1 MCGKKSVHSYK
12 GFYSSSE
19 KSCLV
24 AGQFV
29 MLGCPSKWWQ
39 LEHRRKPQG
48 VRKKRWRGRL
58 HLSAAPTC
66 LQPQGMWFWAGHW
79 PSLCGLYQAAGS
91 AQALRSGCLGLN
103 SSSAPC

>member
-12 GFYSSSE
+12 GFYSSFE

-39 LEHRRKPQG
+39 LEHRRKPQR
-48 VRKKRWRGRL
+48 VRKEALERAPPFFGCPD
-58 HLSAAPTC
+58 LSPAPGHVV
-66 LQPQGMWFWAGHW
+66 LGWALAL
-79 PSLCGLYQAAGS
+79 SGLYQAAGS
-91 AQALRSGCLGLN
+91 AQALRSG
-103 SSSAPC
+103 SAPC